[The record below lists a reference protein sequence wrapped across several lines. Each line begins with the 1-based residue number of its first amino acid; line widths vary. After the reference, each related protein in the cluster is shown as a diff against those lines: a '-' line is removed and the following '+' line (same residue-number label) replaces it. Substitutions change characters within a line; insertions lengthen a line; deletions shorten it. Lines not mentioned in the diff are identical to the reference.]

1 MSENEF
7 TIKEVFE
14 KYMNSMDVI
23 IKEIHSDVKEIKL
36 QTQKT
41 NGRVT
46 KLEDKLEDYDKVK
59 LEIEDYKTQKTKVYT
74 TIVVGAAFCGL
85 LGTLFFLLINTKLD
99 NQAQMIDR
107 KINNAVSS
115 ALEDYHLEGIVR

>member
-14 KYMNSMDVI
+14 KYMDTMSVT

-46 KLEDKLEDYDKVK
+46 KLEDKLEDYDEMK
-59 LEIEDYKTQKTKVYT
+59 LQIEDYKKQRTKVYT
-74 TIVVGAAFCGL
+74 TIMVGAAFCSL
-85 LGTLFFLLINTKLD
+85 VGTLFFLLINTKLD
-99 NQAQMIDR
+99 NQSQQIDK

-115 ALEDYHLEGIVR
+115 ALEDYHLEGIVK